1 MRMARIGFIGAGN
14 REVQNG
20 SELAYL
26 MLFGNRSFDT
36 MKDNQAAYDFF
47 KRCMEV
53 HGWWLTTH
61 EILAE
66 RKKSAQESL
75 SCKNPK
81 LAARNPDICPPLATT
96 QAAEQ
101 KVNAPAQ
108 PATDARSSPAI
119 VTTVQHETSIS
130 REKVETGK
138 LLAQLYLIKG
148 PIVSNPPQTF
158 RGSFTPDG
166 KAEVTLAG
174 NRTLSG
180 KFESFPASES
190 IRARYKPVLV
200 NPDSVKISRGTDLK
214 GFAVLS
220 DGIGTELECVYSLN
234 NATGHGEGTCAD
246 NQRNTYRIVF
256 D

>member
-1 MRMARIGFIGAGN
+1 MARIGFVGAGN
-14 REVQNG
+14 HEVQNG

-53 HGWWLTTH
+53 HGWWLTTR

-66 RKKSAQESL
+66 RKRSAQENL
-75 SCKNPK
+75 SCKNPG

-96 QAAEQ
+96 QPTDQ
-101 KVNAPAQ
+101 KVTTPAQ
-108 PATDARSSPAI
+108 PATVTASTPAA
-119 VTTVQHETSIS
+119 TLHETSIS
-130 REKVETGK
+130 WTKVETRK

-180 KFESFPASES
+180 TFESFPVSES
-190 IRARYKPVLV
+190 IRARFKPVLV
-200 NPDSVKISRGTDLK
+200 NPDGLKISRGTDLK

-220 DGIGTELECVYSLN
+220 DGTGTELECVYSLN
-234 NATGHGEGTCAD
+234 NATGRGEGTCAD